1 MGRNSVQSSK
11 VKRDHSRCLSKGIKT
26 GQTSHYHYPFLNPPS
41 SFPYRLIMVKAVVLG
56 AAGQYSSSSCMAPES
71 YKYLRWYWST
81 FGPSAQDK
89 PLGYRGI
96 SVLPMAWHCRHT
108 ELPSSSSL
116 VSMISSTP
124 PASLLT
130 SRTSQL
136 PPRSRVTYLQMTA
149 LPRL

>member
-1 MGRNSVQSSK
+1 MGRIIRMQ
-11 VKRDHSRCLSKGIKT
+11 VKQDRFLSKGIKT
-26 GQTSHYHYPFLNPPS
+26 GQTSHYHYPILNPPS
-41 SFPYRLIMVKAVVLG
+41 SLPYRLTMVKAVVLG

-71 YKYLRWYWST
+71 YQCLRWYWPT

-89 PLGYRGI
+89 PLGYQGT
-96 SVLPMAWHCRHT
+96 SVLTTTWHCRHT
-108 ELPSSSSL
+108 EIPSSSSL

-124 PASLLT
+124 PASPLT

-136 PPRSRVTYLQMTA
+136 LPRSRVTYLQMMA